1 MKVIEQKLHI
11 RRRPEGTT
19 MQRLI
24 RSVRSSNPAI
34 VLGVAGTVIFLL
46 SLFVEA
52 DHMRYIVGSLSLIL
66 LSGFIYNKL
75 KKPGLNSR

>member
-1 MKVIEQKLHI
+1 
-11 RRRPEGTT
+11 

-34 VLGVAGTVIFLL
+34 VLAVVGAVIFLL

-66 LSGFIYNKL
+66 LSGFIYNEL